1 MGALTHKERE
11 ALEDVFL
18 SIHAKS
24 KTEKLLPHIKKMSK
38 IAQKYTKKG
47 YIFFIKSLKK
57 IIYVKI
63 S

>member
-18 SIHAKS
+18 SINAKS

-47 YIFFIKSLKK
+47 IFFL
-57 IIYVKI
+57 
-63 S
+63 